1 MKWLKYK
8 MSVAVNHGTEDR
20 PEWVESITVK
30 EVSYSEENET
40 MVKAEAY
47 NGEYTI
53 EDDGK
58 PEPGPTA
65 EERIA
70 AVESALK
77 KLLSVLGKLGYEEA
91 LK

>member
-1 MKWLKYK
+1 MKIIKYK
-8 MSVAVNHGTEDR
+8 MREQINRGTEKNPD
-20 PEWVESITVK
+20 VESRFYNVQMGWN
-30 EVSYSEENET
+30 EVNESIA
-40 MVKAEAY
+40 KAEAY
-47 NGEYTI
+47 NGEYTVE
-53 EDDGK
+53 EDGE
-58 PEPGPTA
+58 PAPGPTV